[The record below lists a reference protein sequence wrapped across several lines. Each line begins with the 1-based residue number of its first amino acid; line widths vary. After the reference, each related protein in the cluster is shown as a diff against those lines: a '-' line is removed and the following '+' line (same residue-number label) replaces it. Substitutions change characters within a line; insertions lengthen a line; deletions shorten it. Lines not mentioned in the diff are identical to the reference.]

1 MLFSA
6 ATVITGKE
14 DGQGQSP
21 AQPHLSHFRGWMSSE
36 WGHPS
41 RDSASSHPP
50 QIIEN
55 CPVTGIQVRA
65 DDFGVK
71 RVHAVETAHG
81 TIQTPCVVNCAGT
94 GRLAEPLCLVPCGLG
109 CWGAAPSPVPLPPP
123 LTATPDGLCVPAGVW
138 ARALGQ
144 LAGVHV
150 PLVAMHHAYVVTER
164 IEGIQVGREAG
175 QPPRDPPAG
184 PPPSCPSA
192 QTWARLCRHPTAS
205 PGS

>member
-1 MLFSA
+1 MARARALP
-6 ATVITGKE
+6 
-14 DGQGQSP
+14 SP
-21 AQPHLSHFRGWMSSE
+21 TFPTFGAGCR
-36 WGHPS
+36 
-41 RDSASSHPP
+41 ASWDIPAMTPLLLPLP

-55 CPVTGIQVRA
+55 CPVTGIQVRT

-94 GRLAEPLCLVPCGLG
+94 GRPAEPLCLVPQGLG
-109 CWGAAPSPVPLPPP
+109 CRGAAPSPVPLPPP
-123 LTATPDGLCVPAGVW
+123 DGLCVPTGVW

-164 IEGIQVGREAG
+164 IEGIQVGREVG
-175 QPPRDPPAG
+175 QPPQGPAE
-184 PPPSCPSA
+184 PPPYTPFPSPCTNLGQA
-192 QTWARLCRHPTAS
+192 LQAPRSSSW
-205 PGS
+205 

>member
-1 MLFSA
+1 MTPLLL
-6 ATVITGKE
+6 
-14 DGQGQSP
+14 P
-21 AQPHLSHFRGWMSSE
+21 L
-36 WGHPS
+36 
-41 RDSASSHPP
+41 P

-55 CPVTGIQVRA
+55 CPVTGIQVKA

-94 GRLAEPLCLVPCGLG
+94 GWPAEPLCLVPYRLG
-109 CWGAAPSPVPLPPP
+109 CRGAAPSPVPLPPP
-123 LTATPDGLCVPAGVW
+123 DGLCVPTGVW

-164 IEGIQVGREAG
+164 IEGIQVGIEVG
-175 QPPRDPPAG
+175 
-184 PPPSCPSA
+184 
-192 QTWARLCRHPTAS
+192 
-205 PGS
+205 